1 MNSSQVLKKKINHIA
16 IIMDG
21 NGRWSLKR
29 KVSKKIGHEQ
39 GVKNCIN
46 ICKNLDKIDYR
57 IVEISFYVFSTEN
70 WSRSKSEIN
79 NLFRL
84 IDDYYSKFRDVAN
97 ENNLIIRHYGS
108 KRRLS
113 KKLINIIDE
122 VTIRTHKNTGTFINL
137 MFNYGS
143 RQELVNAFKKIS
155 INKKRI
161 ITEKLI
167 SNNLYTKNIPD
178 PEILIRTG
186 NTNRLS
192 NFLLWQINYTEI
204 FFVKKLW
211 PDFNKN
217 DFNKILNKF
226 NQIKRNF
233 GAI

>member
-1 MNSSQVLKKKINHIA
+1 MQ
-16 IIMDG
+16 
-21 NGRWSLKR
+21 
-29 KVSKKIGHEQ
+29 
-39 GVKNCIN
+39 IN
-46 ICKNLDKIDYR
+46 IAL
-57 IVEISFYVFSTEN
+57 
-70 WSRSKSEIN
+70 
-79 NLFRL
+79 
-84 IDDYYSKFRDVAN
+84 
-97 ENNLIIRHYGS
+97 
-108 KRRLS
+108 
-113 KKLINIIDE
+113 
-122 VTIRTHKNTGTFINL
+122 
-137 MFNYGS
+137 NYGS
-143 RQELVNAFKKIS
+143 RQELVNAFKKINY
-155 INKKRI
+155 NKKRI